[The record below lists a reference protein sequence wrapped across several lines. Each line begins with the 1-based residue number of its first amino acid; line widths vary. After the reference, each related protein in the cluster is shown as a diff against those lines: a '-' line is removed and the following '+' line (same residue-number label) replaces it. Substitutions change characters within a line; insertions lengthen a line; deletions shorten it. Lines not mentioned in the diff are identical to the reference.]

1 MISCL
6 RFTAS
11 NLYLQSL
18 GCLPKLGDALP
29 KEEEVYLHFSI
40 GGNYCE
46 TARTFDINKSTV
58 GGIVDACLLLDKMNI
73 LSKCNF
79 SGAGRPLTYP
89 IELDDELL
97 KLIF

>member
-1 MISCL
+1 M
-6 RFTAS
+6 
-11 NLYLQSL
+11 LY
-18 GCLPKLGDALP
+18 P
-29 KEEEVYLHFSI
+29 KEEEVCLHFSI